1 MARGRPRAF
10 DPDAALDRAL
20 DLFWRNGYDG
30 TSLADL
36 TRAMGINRPSLYA
49 AYGDKR
55 ALFQKAL
62 DRYMAGPCALVA
74 RAVVEAPTAIAAVR
88 ALLMS
93 ITGSDACADGPRGC
107 LLVHGALCGGE
118 ETGEIQAELTRRRA
132 EMERLLQARLD
143 GALATGELPA
153 GTDTGALARFYA
165 AVQQGI
171 AVQAKAGA
179 RPEDLCGVV
188 RIALAAWPG
197 TAQARPTTA

>member
-10 DPDAALDRAL
+10 DPDTALDRAL
-20 DLFWRNGYDG
+20 DLFWRHGYEG

-36 TRAMGINRPSLYA
+36 TQAMGINRPSLYA

-62 DRYMAGPCALVA
+62 DRYMAGPAAMVA
-74 RAVVEAPTAIAAVR
+74 RAVVEAPTANAAVR
-88 ALLMS
+88 ALLTAT
-93 ITGSDACADGPRGC
+93 TGSETCAEAPRGC

-132 EMERLLQARLD
+132 ETERLLKARLD
-143 GALATGELPA
+143 GALATGELSP
-153 GTDTGALARFYA
+153 GTDTGALARFYS
-165 AVQQGI
+165 AVQQGM

-179 RPEDLCGVV
+179 RPEDLRGIVD
-188 RIALAAWPG
+188 IALAAWPG
-197 TAQARPTTA
+197 TTQAGPATA